1 MSSGVRLEVP
11 SNLDYFATLVA
22 QDEGFPL
29 LEAAIA
35 VGQDRDA
42 GLDPQAVMV
51 ELDRLGARLAR
62 RIPADAVPLQRLRW
76 LNRYFFDELAFGGN
90 VNDYYAADNSYL
102 HCVLDSRR
110 GIPITLALLYIEMA
124 SHAGLKA
131 RGISFPGHFLVKLRL
146 PRGEVVIDPFTGH
159 SLARENLEER
169 LGPYR
174 RQRGLLGDFEVTL
187 GLFLQEAAPREL
199 LARLLRNLKEIH
211 LSAEDWPALLQVQER
226 LVRLMPLSWTE
237 HRDRGLAY
245 AELGLDDLAL
255 ADLHSYLDNC
265 GDAEDAPALRERM
278 GRMGRMG
285 RPDTGR
291 RAP

>member
-1 MSSGVRLEVP
+1 VSSGVRLEVP
-11 SNLDYFATLVA
+11 SNLDYFAMLVA

-159 SLARENLEER
+159 SLSRENLEER

-174 RQRGLLGDFEVTL
+174 RQRGLLGDFEVPL

-245 AELGLDDLAL
+245 AELGLEDLAL
-255 ADLHSYLDNC
+255 ADLHRYLDNC

-278 GRMGRMG
+278 GRMGR
-285 RPDTGR
+285 PDTGR

>member
-1 MSSGVRLEVP
+1 VSGGVHLRVP
-11 SNLDYFATLVA
+11 SSLDYFATLVA
-22 QDEGFPL
+22 EDEGFPL

-35 VGQDRDA
+35 VGQDRDPA
-42 GLDPQAVMV
+42 LDPQAVMV
-51 ELDRLGARLAR
+51 TLDRLGARLAR

-124 SHAGLKA
+124 GHAGLKA

-146 PRGEVVIDPFTGH
+146 PRGEVVIDPFTGQ
-159 SLARENLEER
+159 SLSREDLEER

-174 RQRGLLGDFEVTL
+174 RQRGLLGDFEVPL
-187 GLFLQEAAPREL
+187 GLFLQDATPREF

-211 LSAEDWPALLQVQER
+211 LSSEDWPALLQVQER
-226 LVRLMPLSWTE
+226 LVRLMPLVWQE
-237 HRDRGLAY
+237 RRDRGLAF
-245 AELGLDDLAL
+245 AELGMDAPAL
-255 ADLHSYLDNC
+255 ADLQAYLENC
-265 GDAEDAPALRERM
+265 AGAEDASALRERM
-278 GRMGRMG
+278 ARMSG
-285 RPDTGR
+285 PDSSR
-291 RAP
+291 WAS

>member
-1 MSSGVRLEVP
+1 MDVP
-11 SNLDYFATLVA
+11 SHLDYFASLVA
-22 QDEGFPL
+22 EDEGFPL

-42 GLDPQAVMV
+42 TLDPQAVMV
-51 ELDRLGARLAR
+51 ALDRLGARLAR

-110 GIPITLALLYIEMA
+110 GIPITLALLYIELA
-124 SHAGLKA
+124 SHVGLKA

-146 PRGEVVIDPFTGH
+146 PRGEVVIDPFTGQ
-159 SLARENLEER
+159 SLSRDDLEER

-174 RQRGLLGDFEVTL
+174 RQRGLVGEFEVPL
-187 GLFLQEAAPREL
+187 GLFLQEASPREF

-211 LSAEDWPALLQVQER
+211 LAAEDWPALRQVQER
-226 LVRLMPLSWTE
+226 LVRLLPEAWSE
-237 HRDRGLAY
+237 HRDRGLAC
-245 AELGLDDLAL
+245 AELGLDEQALTDLQTYL
-255 ADLHSYLDNC
+255 AHCS
-265 GDAEDAPALRERM
+265 DAEDAPALRERM
-278 GRMGRMG
+278 ARIGLPPDGRWRS
-285 RPDTGR
+285 
-291 RAP
+291 

>member
-1 MSSGVRLEVP
+1 VSSGVRLEVP

-131 RGISFPGHFLVKLRL
+131 RGISFPGHLLVKLRL

-159 SLARENLEER
+159 SLSRENLEER

-174 RQRGLLGDFEVTL
+174 RQRGLLGDFEVPL

-245 AELGLDDLAL
+245 AELGLEDLAL
-255 ADLHSYLDNC
+255 ADLHRYLDNC

-278 GRMGRMG
+278 GRMGR
-285 RPDTGR
+285 PDTGR

>member
-11 SNLDYFATLVA
+11 SNLDYFAMLVA

-159 SLARENLEER
+159 SLSRENLEER

-174 RQRGLLGDFEVTL
+174 RQRGLLGDFEVPL

-245 AELGLDDLAL
+245 AELGLEDLAL
-255 ADLHSYLDNC
+255 ADLHRYLDNC

-278 GRMGRMG
+278 GRMGR
-285 RPDTGR
+285 PDTGR

>member
-1 MSSGVRLEVP
+1 MSGGVRLDVP
-11 SNLDYFATLVA
+11 SHLDYFASLVA
-22 QDEGFPL
+22 EDDGFPL

-42 GLDPQAVMV
+42 SLDPQAVMV
-51 ELDRLGARLAR
+51 ALDRLGARLAR

-110 GIPITLALLYIEMA
+110 GIPITLALLYIELA

-146 PRGEVVIDPFTGH
+146 PRGEVVIDPFTGQ
-159 SLARENLEER
+159 SLSRDDLEER

-174 RQRGLLGDFEVTL
+174 RQRGLVGDFEVPL
-187 GLFLQEAAPREL
+187 GLFLQEASPRDF

-211 LSAEDWPALLQVQER
+211 LAAEDWTALLQVQER
-226 LVRLMPLSWTE
+226 LVRLLPDAWSE
-237 HRDRGLAY
+237 QRDRGLAC
-245 AELGLDDLAL
+245 AELGLEDQAL
-255 ADLHSYLDNC
+255 ADLQTYLAHC
-265 GDAEDAPALRERM
+265 ADAEDAPALRERM
-278 GRMGRMG
+278 ARIGLPPDGRW
-285 RPDTGR
+285 T
-291 RAP
+291 A

>member
-1 MSSGVRLEVP
+1 MSGGVRLGVP
-11 SNLDYFATLVA
+11 SSLDYFATLVA
-22 QDEGFPL
+22 EDEGFPL

-42 GLDPQAVMV
+42 ALDPQAVMV
-51 ELDRLGARLAR
+51 ALDRLGARLAR

-124 SHAGLKA
+124 GHAGLKA

-146 PRGEVVIDPFTGH
+146 PRGEVVIDPFTGQ
-159 SLARENLEER
+159 SLSREDLEER

-174 RQRGLLGDFEVTL
+174 RQRGLLGEFEVPL
-187 GLFLQEAAPREL
+187 GLFLQEATPREF

-211 LSAEDWPALLQVQER
+211 LSSEDWPALLQVQER
-226 LVRLMPLSWTE
+226 LVRLMPQAWQE

-245 AELGLDDLAL
+245 AELGMDDLAL
-255 ADLHSYLDNC
+255 ADLQTYLEHC
-265 GDAEDAPALRERM
+265 AEAEDASALRERM
-278 GRMGRMG
+278 ARMGHPGGG
-285 RPDTGR
+285 RWTP
-291 RAP
+291 

>member
-1 MSSGVRLEVP
+1 MSGGVRLEVP
-11 SNLDYFATLVA
+11 SSLDYFATLVA
-22 QDEGFPL
+22 EDEGFPL

-35 VGQDRDA
+35 VGQDRDPA
-42 GLDPQAVMV
+42 LDPQAVMV
-51 ELDRLGARLAR
+51 ALDRLGSRLAR

-124 SHAGLKA
+124 GHAGLKA

-146 PRGEVVIDPFTGH
+146 PRGEVVIDPFTGQ
-159 SLARENLEER
+159 SLSRDDLEER

-174 RQRGLLGDFEVTL
+174 RQRGLVGDFEVPL
-187 GLFLQEAAPREL
+187 GLFLQEASPREF

-211 LSAEDWPALLQVQER
+211 LAAEDWPALLQVQER
-226 LVRLMPLSWTE
+226 LVRLMPQAWVE
-237 HRDRGLAY
+237 HRDRGLAC
-245 AELGLDDLAL
+245 AELGMDEAALTDLQT
-255 ADLHSYLDNC
+255 YLQHC
-265 GDAEDAPALRERM
+265 AEAEDAPALRDRM
-278 GRMGRMG
+278 ARIG

-291 RAP
+291 WRS

>member
-159 SLARENLEER
+159 SLSRENLEER

-174 RQRGLLGDFEVTL
+174 RQRGLLGDFEVPL

-211 LSAEDWPALLQVQER
+211 LSAEDWPGLLQVQER

-245 AELGLDDLAL
+245 AELGLEDLAL
-255 ADLHSYLDNC
+255 ADLHRYLDNC

-278 GRMGRMG
+278 GRMGR
-285 RPDTGR
+285 PDTGR

>member
-1 MSSGVRLEVP
+1 
-11 SNLDYFATLVA
+11 
-22 QDEGFPL
+22 L

-42 GLDPQAVMV
+42 ALDPQAVMV
-51 ELDRLGARLAR
+51 ALDRLGARLAR

-124 SHAGLKA
+124 GHAGLKA

-146 PRGEVVIDPFTGH
+146 PRGEVVIDPFTGQ
-159 SLARENLEER
+159 SLSREDLEER

-174 RQRGLLGDFEVTL
+174 RQRGLLGEFEVPL
-187 GLFLQEAAPREL
+187 GLFLQEATPREF

-211 LSAEDWPALLQVQER
+211 LSSEDWPALLQVQER
-226 LVRLMPLSWTE
+226 LVRLMPQAWQE

-245 AELGLDDLAL
+245 AELGMDDLAL
-255 ADLHSYLDNC
+255 VDLQTYLEHC
-265 GDAEDAPALRERM
+265 AEAEDASALRERM
-278 GRMGRMG
+278 GRMGRPASG
-285 RPDTGR
+285 RWTT
-291 RAP
+291 

>member
-76 LNRYFFDELAFGGN
+76 LNRFFFDELAFGGN

-159 SLARENLEER
+159 SLSRENLEER

-174 RQRGLLGDFEVTL
+174 RQRGLLGDFEVPL

-255 ADLHSYLDNC
+255 ADLHRYLDNC

-278 GRMGRMG
+278 GRMGR
-285 RPDTGR
+285 PDTGR